1 MFSVSLFFAKWTMT
15 YKFSIWSSEGL
26 NFFHT
31 LNAIGFSQEFF
42 EVAENYSFSIFLD
55 NFLIIHNVQEK

>member
-1 MFSVSLFFAKWTMT
+1 MSFFFTEWAMT
-15 YKFSIWSSEGL
+15 YEFAIRFSEGL

-42 EVAENYSFSIFLD
+42 EVAENYSFSVFLD

>member
-1 MFSVSLFFAKWTMT
+1 MSLFFAKWTMT
-15 YKFSIWSSEGL
+15 YKFSIWFSEGL
-26 NFFHT
+26 NLFHT

-42 EVAENYSFSIFLD
+42 EVAENYSFSVFLD